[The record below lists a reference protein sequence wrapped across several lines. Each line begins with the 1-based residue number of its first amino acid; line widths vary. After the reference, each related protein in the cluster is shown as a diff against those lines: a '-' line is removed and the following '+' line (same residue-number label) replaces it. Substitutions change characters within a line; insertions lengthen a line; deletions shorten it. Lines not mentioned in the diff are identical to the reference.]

1 MTIFFVTLK
10 FTNPSLS
17 LLKKRTK
24 KEKLKFDTK
33 IKFLKIGGTSY
44 LIVKKHGD

>member
-10 FTNPSLS
+10 FANPSLS

-24 KEKLKFDTK
+24 KNLKFDTK
-33 IKFLKIGGTSY
+33 IEFLKIGGTSY
-44 LIVKKHGD
+44 LIGKKDGD